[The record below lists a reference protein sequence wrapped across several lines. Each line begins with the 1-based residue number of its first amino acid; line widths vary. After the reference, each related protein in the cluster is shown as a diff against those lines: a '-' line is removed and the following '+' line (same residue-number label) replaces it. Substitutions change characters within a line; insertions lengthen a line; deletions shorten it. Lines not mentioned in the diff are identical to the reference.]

1 MKIAHY
7 NQAKSWLVRPDT
19 RTPEQRAA
27 LEAKKDAAEI
37 ERKNKKRAEY
47 GLPSIE
53 GGKPNPL
60 DATGKRLVK
69 YSETYDSPVLHD
81 PLSNSFKTENQIKNE
96 VEQQQKHV
104 VDTLNDFEDLPEKL
118 VVPKKISNTQPQRL
132 TKQVK
137 PDTKVA
143 AKKPFIKKPPMQQVK
158 DMKINIAQ
166 IPMPQLDPVIYDP
179 QLEIKKQ
186 KFLQAVEERKQ
197 NDLDNKNLGLMNFAR
212 GVKI

>member
-1 MKIAHY
+1 MKIANY
-7 NQAKSWLVRPDT
+7 NQMKSWLVRPDNK
-19 RTPEQRAA
+19 TPEQRAA

-81 PLSNSFKTENQIKNE
+81 PISNSFKTENQIKNE

-132 TKQVK
+132 TKQNNLNTSA
-137 PDTKVA
+137 PP
-143 AKKPFIKKPPMQQVK
+143 KKPIPKVKKISTP
-158 DMKINIAQ
+158 IQ
-166 IPMPQLDPVIYDP
+166 IDTTMPNLNLLSSVVEDQPIRTPEARSNTLVENDPKYRNTIFGSDTYYR
-179 QLEIKKQ
+179 
-186 KFLQAVEERKQ
+186 RK
-197 NDLDNKNLGLMNFAR
+197 R
-212 GVKI
+212 GI